1 MLVFKNEYRFDLKR
15 FKSVLIPYVFNH
27 SSLIINLKANPSKR
41 YRSSGRLDQMLID
54 YPNKLI
60 ASSQILRFN
69 NQLLDFPQE
78 GRYQLLFYP
87 NYYLGKFQISIKVNA
102 SENEN
107 SNIIPQLNRI
117 EQKIDDISAYNGQ

>member
-87 NYYLGKFQISIKVNA
+87 NYYLGKFQISIKINA